1 MCNIVRVQFN
11 YHCRSVTGVA
21 ELPGLLVGILHVR
34 RRGGLYRLS
43 AFAAEVTTGA
53 KPPFASRS
61 DGGGGGGGRGG
72 EGVN

>member
-21 ELPGLLVGILHVR
+21 ELPGLLVGIFHVR
-34 RRGGLYRLS
+34 RRGGLYQLS
-43 AFAAEVTTGA
+43 VFVAEVTTGA

-61 DGGGGGGGRGG
+61 DGGGGRRGERGG
-72 EGVN
+72 VKV